1 MDFNSSERIFLEELG
16 KRVRELRER
25 AELSSAEV
33 ARRLLMDRGNYS
45 RIETGKTNPSSLTL
59 HKVAQVLD
67 CEVADFFDSS
77 EN

>member
-1 MDFNSSERIFLEELG
+1 MDLNSSERIFLEELG
-16 KRVRELRER
+16 KRVRRERER

-59 HKVAQVLD
+59 HKVAQVLG
-67 CEVADFFDSS
+67 CEVNDFFSS
-77 EN
+77 D